1 MEYREVSGSRPRRS
15 SSTQRTT
22 TTTTYE
28 DGGGGGGGMSYMRS
42 GSGGGS
48 RTVQMERSGHVGD
61 MWDEDLTDG
70 GSFAEF
76 EQR

>member
-28 DGGGGGGGMSYMRS
+28 DGGGGGMSYMRG